1 MKLNRV
7 LLLIGCALCFV
18 SCKENEKERIARL
31 VNEWEGKEVK
41 FPSHSVFT
49 IQGRDTVTLD
59 YCYANF
65 KVVTYIDS
73 IGCTS
78 CKLQLHRWKEL
89 IAEMDSVTLGSV
101 PFLFYF
107 HPKDVKELRYLIR
120 RDNFTYP
127 VCFDED
133 DEFNSLNRFPSEMT
147 FQTFLLDKENKVIG
161 MGNPVHNPKVKE
173 LYLMKIMG
181 ENPSKADVSVTG
193 MRVDRTEHNFGTF
206 SMAEKQ
212 ECTFRLSNTG
222 KSLLVIQDVTT
233 SCGCTKVEYGKEPVR
248 PGESI
253 ELKVSYEAEESGR
266 FSKVITVYANV
277 KSSPVRLRIMGDV
290 ENL

>member
-1 MKLNRV
+1 M
-7 LLLIGCALCFV
+7 

-89 IAEMDSVTLGSV
+89 IAEMDSVTSGSV

-107 HPKDVKELRYLIR
+107 HPKDVKELRYLTR

-127 VCFDED
+127 ICFDEMD
-133 DEFNSLNRFPSEMT
+133 DFNKLNRFPSDMT
-147 FQTFLLDKENKVIG
+147 FQSFLLDKENRVIG

-173 LYLMKIMG
+173 LYLMKITG
-181 ENPSKADVSVTG
+181 EKQQEEAPL
-193 MRVDRTEHNFGTF
+193 TEIGTFETEFDFGTF
-206 SMAEKQ
+206 PMAEKQ
-212 ECTFRLSNTG
+212 EHVFRLKNEG
-222 KSLLVIQDVTT
+222 DKLLVIHDVVT
-233 SCGCTKVEYGKEPVR
+233 SCGCTKVEYRKEPVR
-248 PGESI
+248 PNEEF
-253 ELKVSYEAEESGR
+253 ELKVIYEAEESGR
-266 FSKVITVYANV
+266 FNKTLTVYCNAKNT
-277 KSSPVRLRIMGDV
+277 PIRLRIKGIV
-290 ENL
+290 E